1 MKTKYLNTLAASV
14 LLASSAAVASDLPK
28 NNDPATHTVT
38 IAPDKVTQEVLPV
51 SEVLE
56 SIPSP
61 LEISVLIKESG
72 TIYNKADLNAPEAV
86 SRYNT
91 TFQKAINLGIYGT
104 DLGFANIYG
113 KNQDAISYLN
123 SVKDLADGLGIGAFF
138 DYETIKELAESSNRL
153 DELIQQTTLNFEK
166 INNNLRERKRENVS
180 VLILTGGWIEA
191 VYLTTVINQ
200 REPNDLLKDKIGD
213 QKVVLD
219 QLLLVLDIYKSSPG
233 FEDLI
238 NDLTALQEIYD
249 QIEVEVIVGEPTMEE
264 IDGVLVVTDGTRS
277 VVHVTDSDIQKI
289 TSLLK
294 SIRNKVIR

>member
-1 MKTKYLNTLAASV
+1 MKTKYLNTLTASV
-14 LLASSAAVASDLPK
+14 LLASSFVSASELPK
-28 NNDPATHTVT
+28 
-38 IAPDKVTQEVLPV
+38 DKVNTTPLHIEQEILPV
-51 SEVLE
+51 GEVLE

-61 LEISVLIKESG
+61 LEISVLIKENG
-72 TIYNKADLNAPEAV
+72 TIYNKSDLNAPDAV

-91 TFQKAINLGIYGT
+91 TFQKALNLGIYGT

-113 KNQDAISYLN
+113 KNQDAISFLN

-153 DELIQQTTLNFEK
+153 DELIQTTTLNFEK
-166 INNNLRERKRENVS
+166 INNNLAERKRENVS
-180 VLILTGGWIEA
+180 ALILTGGWIEA
-191 VYLTTVINQ
+191 VYLTAMVNV

-213 QKVVLD
+213 QKIVLD

-277 VVHVTDSDIQKI
+277 VVHVTDGDIQKI

>member
-14 LLASSAAVASDLPK
+14 LLASSFAQAGELPIEKVKDTKVGVAPS
-28 NNDPATHTVT
+28 HVE
-38 IAPDKVTQEVLPV
+38 QEILPV
-51 SEVLE
+51 GEVLE

-61 LEISVLIKESG
+61 LEISVLIKENG
-72 TIYNKADLNAPEAV
+72 TVYNKSDLNAPDAV

-91 TFQKAINLGIYGT
+91 TFQKALNLGIYGT

-113 KNQDAISYLN
+113 KNQDAISFLN

-153 DELIQQTTLNFEK
+153 DELIQTTTLNFEK
-166 INNNLRERKRENVS
+166 INNNLAERKRENVS
-180 VLILTGGWIEA
+180 ALILTGGWIEA
-191 VYLTTVINQ
+191 VYLTAMVNA

-213 QKVVLD
+213 QKIVLD

-277 VVHVTDSDIQKI
+277 VVHVTDGDIQKI

>member
-1 MKTKYLNTLAASV
+1 MKTKYLYTLATSV
-14 LLASSAAVASDLPK
+14 LLASSFAQAGELPK
-28 NNDPATHTVT
+28 EKVKNT
-38 IAPDKVTQEVLPV
+38 IIGETPSHIEQEILPV
-51 SEVLE
+51 GEVLE

-61 LEISVLIKESG
+61 LEISVLIKENG
-72 TIYNKADLNAPEAV
+72 TVYNKSDLNAPDAV

-91 TFQKAINLGIYGT
+91 TFQKALNLGIYGT

-113 KNQDAISYLN
+113 KNQDAISFLN

-153 DELIQQTTLNFEK
+153 DELIQTTTLNFEK
-166 INNNLRERKRENVS
+166 INNNLAERKRENVS
-180 VLILTGGWIEA
+180 ALILTGGWIEA
-191 VYLTTVINQ
+191 VYLTAMVNA

-213 QKVVLD
+213 QKIVLD

-277 VVHVTDSDIQKI
+277 VVHVTDGDIQKI

>member
-1 MKTKYLNTLAASV
+1 MNTKYLNTLAASV
-14 LLASSAAVASDLPK
+14 MLAATTVSAGELPK
-28 NNDPATHTVT
+28 NGPAKNLNTT
-38 IAPDKVTQEVLPV
+38 APTKVSQEVLPV

-91 TFQKAINLGIYGT
+91 GFQKAINLGIYGT

-113 KNQDAISYLN
+113 KNQDAISFLN
-123 SVKDLADGLGIGAFF
+123 SVRDLADGLGIGAFF

-277 VVHVTDSDIQKI
+277 VVHVTDTDIQKI

>member
-1 MKTKYLNTLAASV
+1 MKTKYLHTLATTV
-14 LLASSAAVASDLPK
+14 LLASTFSLAGEVPNEKIIDTKIEVVPS
-28 NNDPATHTVT
+28 HFE
-38 IAPDKVTQEVLPV
+38 QEILPV
-51 SEVLE
+51 GEVLE

-61 LEISVLIKESG
+61 LEISVLIKENG
-72 TIYNKADLNAPEAV
+72 TIYNKSDLNAPDAV

-91 TFQKAINLGIYGT
+91 TFQKALNLGIYGT

-113 KNQDAISYLN
+113 KNQDAISFLN

-138 DYETIKELAESSNRL
+138 DYETIKELAENSNRL
-153 DELIQQTTLNFEK
+153 DELIQTTTLNFEK
-166 INNNLRERKRENVS
+166 INNNLAERKRENVS
-180 VLILTGGWIEA
+180 ALILTGGWIEA
-191 VYLTTVINQ
+191 VYLTAMVNA

-213 QKVVLD
+213 QKIVLD

-277 VVHVTDSDIQKI
+277 VVHVTDGDIQKI

-294 SIRNKVIR
+294 SIRNKIIR

>member
-1 MKTKYLNTLAASV
+1 MLAATTV
-14 LLASSAAVASDLPK
+14 SAGDIPK
-28 NNDPATHTVT
+28 NDPANNLHTP
-38 IAPDKVTQEVLPV
+38 APARVTQEVLPV
-51 SEVLE
+51 SEVLQ

-91 TFQKAINLGIYGT
+91 AFQKAINLGIYGT

-113 KNQDAISYLN
+113 KNQDAISFLN
-123 SVKDLADGLGIGAFF
+123 SVRDLADGLGIGAFF

-191 VYLTTVINQ
+191 VYLTTIINL

-219 QLLLVLDIYKSSPG
+219 QLLLVLDIYKSTPG

-277 VVHVTDSDIQKI
+277 VVHVTDTDIQKI

>member
-14 LLASSAAVASDLPK
+14 LLASSVSMASELPK
-28 NNDPATHTVT
+28 DKVKLSTEEAQPT
-38 IAPDKVTQEVLPV
+38 KVTQEVLPV
-51 SEVLE
+51 TEVLE

-61 LEISVLIKESG
+61 LEISVLIKENG
-72 TIYNKADLNAPEAV
+72 TIYNKGDMNAPDAV

-113 KNQDAISYLN
+113 KNQDAITYLN
-123 SVKDLADGLGIGAFF
+123 SVRDLADGLGIGAFF

-180 VLILTGGWIEA
+180 VLILAGGWIEA
-191 VYLTTVINQ
+191 VYLTTVVNS

-213 QKVVLD
+213 QKIVLD
-219 QLLLVLDIYKSSPG
+219 QLLLVLDIYKSSAG
-233 FEDLI
+233 FEDII
-238 NDLTALQEIYD
+238 NDLTALQEVYD
-249 QIEVEVIVGEPTMEE
+249 EIEIEVIVGEPTMEE

-294 SIRNKVIR
+294 SIRNKVIK

>member
-1 MKTKYLNTLAASV
+1 MKTKYLNTLVASV
-14 LLASSAAVASDLPK
+14 LLASSFAQAGELPNEKVK
-28 NNDPATHTVT
+28 NSNVEVSPSRVE
-38 IAPDKVTQEVLPV
+38 QEILPV
-51 SEVLE
+51 GEVLE

-61 LEISVLIKESG
+61 LEISVLIKENG
-72 TIYNKADLNAPEAV
+72 TVYNKSDLNTPDAV

-91 TFQKAINLGIYGT
+91 TFQKALNLGIYGT

-113 KNQDAISYLN
+113 KNQDAISFLN

-153 DELIQQTTLNFEK
+153 DELIQTTTLNFEK
-166 INNNLRERKRENVS
+166 INNNLAERKRENVS
-180 VLILTGGWIEA
+180 ALILTGGWIEA
-191 VYLTTVINQ
+191 VYLTAMVNA

-213 QKVVLD
+213 QKIVLD

-277 VVHVTDSDIQKI
+277 VVHVTDGDIQKI